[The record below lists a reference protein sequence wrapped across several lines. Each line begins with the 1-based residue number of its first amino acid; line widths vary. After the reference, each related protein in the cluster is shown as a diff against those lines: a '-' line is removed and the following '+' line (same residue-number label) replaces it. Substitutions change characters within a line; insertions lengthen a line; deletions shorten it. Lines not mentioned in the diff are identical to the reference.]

1 MPSWSRR
8 WSPRAGNRGLLSPA
22 DRVLI
27 TIVCLRQVCS
37 PIRLT
42 DLLGVNANSLGQAIA
57 ESRPLLNE
65 HRRMIAASTLQFS
78 TATELRD
85 FVSSGQSVP
94 ARAQAPHLFAAPELT
109 GMPRT
114 DLIALIEWV
123 RPVLNTRSERHRH
136 RRRGGEHL
144 PGAPGGVFTLRITG
158 DEPVVATAGDQRKPG
173 TQGTL
178 AELGYVSWR
187 TISDVVGE
195 VGPIRTQI
203 AHTQLPTATRSPNAD
218 AILDPLDRPG
228 APRHDQIN
236 SLRSHKIAKALS
248 RCRSP
253 RTGRQEGAE
262 DRVYASQVTA
272 AFARG
277 TGPGAQAAAKTTPVA
292 TVNEAICAISDQ
304 STQGIAPLRR
314 KRHTSPQTRYSAH
327 MRRRVHREV

>member
-1 MPSWSRR
+1 MPA
-8 WSPRAGNRGLLSPA
+8 PGLL
-22 DRVLI
+22 
-27 TIVCLRQVCS
+27 

-178 AELGYVSWR
+178 AELGYVAGAPSA
-187 TISDVVGE
+187 TSLEKSDPSGRRS
-195 VGPIRTQI
+195 PTPSCQP
-203 AHTQLPTATRSPNAD
+203 LPDPPTPMRSSTRLTGRGHRDTTRLILYAPTRSPRRSRA
-218 AILDPLDRPG
+218 AEVHAPG
-228 APRHDQIN
+228 AKKAPKTGFTPR
-236 SLRSHKIAKALS
+236 R
-248 RCRSP
+248 
-253 RTGRQEGAE
+253 
-262 DRVYASQVTA
+262 
-272 AFARG
+272 
-277 TGPGAQAAAKTTPVA
+277 
-292 TVNEAICAISDQ
+292 
-304 STQGIAPLRR
+304 
-314 KRHTSPQTRYSAH
+314 
-327 MRRRVHREV
+327 

>member
-57 ESRPLLNE
+57 ESRPLLND
-65 HRRMIAASTLQFS
+65 RRMIAASTLQFS

-187 TISDVVGE
+187 TISHVVGE

-253 RTGRQEGAE
+253 RTRAPRRRRRQGLRLAGDRRVRPRYGARCPGGRE
-262 DRVYASQVTA
+262 DHPCCDRQ
-272 AFARG
+272 RG
-277 TGPGAQAAAKTTPVA
+277 HLCDLRSVDA
-292 TVNEAICAISDQ
+292 
-304 STQGIAPLRR
+304 GIAPLRR
-314 KRHTSPQTRYSAH
+314 KRHTSRQNRYSAH